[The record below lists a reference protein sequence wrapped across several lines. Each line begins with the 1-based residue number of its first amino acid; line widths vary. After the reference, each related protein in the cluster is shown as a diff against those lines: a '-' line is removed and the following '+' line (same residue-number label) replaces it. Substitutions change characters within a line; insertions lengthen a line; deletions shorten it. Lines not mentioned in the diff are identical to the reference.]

1 MSFSQVTA
9 SLLGGFLENCKL
21 FALTLLLA
29 LPLGLLCM
37 GDPRYSADV
46 AAFCGAICAGAY
58 LWYADEVAHDGC
70 AGRICNQLRSLFFG
84 NLSRWY

>member
-29 LPLGLLCM
+29 LPLGLLITLGSM
-37 GDPRYSADV
+37 SRFRP
-46 AAFCGAICAGAY
+46 
-58 LWYADEVAHDGC
+58 
-70 AGRICNQLRSLFFG
+70 LRW
-84 NLSRWY
+84 LSRSFVWVIRGTPLMLQLFVVLYAPGLSLVRR

>member
-29 LPLGLLCM
+29 LPLGLLITLGSM
-37 GDPRYSADV
+37 SRFRP
-46 AAFCGAICAGAY
+46 
-58 LWYADEVAHDGC
+58 
-70 AGRICNQLRSLFFG
+70 LRW
-84 NLSRWY
+84 LSRSFVWRCV

>member
-29 LPLGLLCM
+29 LPLGPVSYTHLTIM
-37 GDPRYSADV
+37 RPAAEVREGDVISLKGSGRITV
-46 AAFCGAICAGAY
+46 GAASGISRK
-58 LWYADEVAHDGC
+58 
-70 AGRICNQLRSLFFG
+70 GRICLSLY
-84 NLSRWY
+84 RWK